1 VLERLQVR
9 AGQLPVIVNT
19 AIVPCPCGRDAAGIL
34 AGLIDP
40 VEAAGTTLVVLP
52 LPPVEL
58 VDPVS
63 PEELPVPEAPV
74 PGLLGAEVPVAEV
87 PLLGVEV
94 PVGGVV
100 DPVPVTLVGA
110 VPTGVA
116 DDVPSAEPGAPAS
129 VGVLPARPSVLVV
142 EAGVDV
148 TGADVG
154 SVGSSTLEVPVGYSV
169 LS

>member
-1 VLERLQVR
+1 
-9 AGQLPVIVNT
+9 
-19 AIVPCPCGRDAAGIL
+19 L

-40 VEAAGTTLVVLP
+40 VEAAGTTLVVFP

-63 PEELPVPEAPV
+63 PEELPVPDELVPV
-74 PGLLGAEVPVAEV
+74 LLGAEVPVAEV

-94 PVGGVV
+94 PVMGVE
-100 DPVPVTLVGA
+100 PVLVTLVGA
-110 VPTGVA
+110 VPAGVA
-116 DDVPSAEPGAPAS
+116 DDVPAVEPGAPGS
-129 VGVLPARPSVLVV
+129 VGMAPEVPSALLV

-148 TGADVG
+148 TGVAVG